1 MRMQRCRESSIPSTR
16 RRFNPDPLE
25 IKSLK
30 CAGSNDELKF
40 TTKIVICHQHGG
52 SRRFSYAFSSI
63 KYWRELFLC
72 ISREKMEIL
81 VGKFGLVVDFIT
93 GETCFP
99 LLFRRKCSGFFDFSC
114 HKQYICMSW
123 IVLFG
128 LLLAI
133 FPTGKTIRPSFLSRQ
148 SRKNAR
154 THVFYINRDFLIP
167 FTIGGKIILCLMMKD
182 QRTLDETG
190 IVLALANPT
199 FMPKEHTKTK
209 HHKHEQ
215 RHNHSE
221 RDTGYYHYYLHHI
234 NKDKHRHRRVKSSSF
249 MQQVHYDRRKYD
261 DVGHRKHERATKSIE
276 RPLKIR

>member
-1 MRMQRCRESSIPSTR
+1 MQRCRESSIPSTR

-99 LLFRRKCSGFFDFSC
+99 LLFRRKCS
-114 HKQYICMSW
+114 
-123 IVLFG
+123 
-128 LLLAI
+128 
-133 FPTGKTIRPSFLSRQ
+133 GKTIRPSFLSRQ